1 MMRVPGHRVH
11 SQETG
16 ERGSALVE
24 FALVLPLLLSL
35 FMLVVELGLLING
48 RLIVTNVSREGGSIG
63 SRLPVINDSIAAL
76 LQSSGQPLNLAG
88 SDGRIIVTRITS
100 GETEDEWLPRI
111 TTRITSG
118 GLSVSSS
125 VDADSPNLG
134 LTDAVYNRLVFDA
147 DNGTADIAEVTVVE
161 IYFKHR
167 PITPMQNVIRG
178 LVLADG
184 DGTILSS
191 RAVF

>member
-1 MMRVPGHRVH
+1 MVPRR
-11 SQETG
+11 SG

-24 FALVLPLLLSL
+24 FALVLPLLLTL

-63 SRLPVINDSIAAL
+63 SRMTVIDNGL
-76 LQSSGQPLNLAG
+76 LLMLESSGFPLNLG
-88 SDGRIIVTRITS
+88 GTDGRIIVTRVTS
-100 GETEDEWLPRI
+100 GDTEDAPNPRI
-111 TTRITSG
+111 VRQLTRG
-118 GLSVSSS
+118 ALGVSST
-125 VDADSPNLG
+125 VNDDSPNLG
-134 LTDAVYNRLVFDA
+134 LTEAVYNRLVFDP

-167 PITPMQNVIRG
+167 PVTPMQRVIRG